1 MKLYQPLQ
9 ERFLASVDCIVASSP
24 NYVASS
30 QTLKNIR
37 IKRW

>member
-30 QTLKNIR
+30 QTLK
-37 IKRW
+37 KYQG